1 LLKTTVLQTIGLYKG
16 GIIVGNNSRIFERKH
31 KIARV
36 FIALLA
42 VCLMLTAVPFLAF
55 DGTTA
60 VAAENTQIT
69 GTTAAGINSSLSA
82 LSSGTVVDLILG
94 DNILISV
101 PDSIDT
107 NAVYDGIVIPSGI
120 TVNLYMNG
128 KRIYY
133 EKSSGGHW
141 QLKGIRAIVN
151 KGTLNIYSGASAS
164 SPNRSSADVSASSI
178 YLVNNRYDMES
189 DSDKERAYCRLEG
202 ISNSGTLTVNKNVTV
217 YVSSE
222 EVYTQ
227 ERGGLSC
234 NDATVTVATSGIY
247 NTDSASSVVNGA
259 KITSHAVGRGFNDR
273 GDISETRA
281 YAYGIYG
288 GNVEVNGDATV
299 TVTAETSCGES
310 SGIIHNN
317 GAKSVCVALG
327 ICSSKNITVNGGT
340 FTYNSK
346 LTDTNNAFKEG
357 TAYIY
362 QAGIYTTSGNTPVI
376 TDATINSATDKFTN
390 YGSLSTL
397 DYREASVISGTKL
410 PYSSEALFGSGT
422 GNLYNTTPAS
432 SSYPMNLLAG
442 TTISGGQYKD
452 EEGNTYS
459 CTLSTNQD
467 SHPSSILNGAVEGTY
482 RVHIVYRYW
491 TDQNKTKIDT
501 SVVSSD
507 GNVGYSYSPLSDGT
521 DIVKQEVSLSGLS
534 NGNTKTGTTGV
545 KYESGGE
552 VYNDN
557 YWQLKSIAYTTTTER
572 FSEFNVTGKK
582 GTVIKDFT
590 GSADSATPSNSTQPL
605 YIFIDYVRRTPA
617 NIDIKVANSNAVYTG
632 KPILAS
638 DIGLTVTETRN
649 STDCTADYN
658 CNKNNSSKID
668 VHYSWTGT
676 LADGTA
682 VSGED
687 TTLPTNVG
695 KYSVTATIDDNTE
708 YGKDTALYKNR
719 YGKSLTFELN
729 ITPASVTRGTLVQKV
744 NLTYGQKLN
753 EVLGLSSFIAD
764 GVNGEKPAGTF
775 SFKNAVDGSG
785 YKDAGSGTVEI
796 LWTPASSSYNY
807 QQTSFT
813 VNYTAD
819 KAELYLKPQT
829 AIVTYG
835 ETDFDT
841 AFTTFFDGLV
851 GKELDNDTAKATLAE
866 NVQYTLSIGGYWTP
880 YKAGETLVG
889 TYAIKADFKNYSL
902 DILKNYNIN
911 LVPGDSENN
920 PVGFLTVNTREITV
934 KASAVS
940 RAYNPDNY
948 SVTVKFE
955 IIDGKYGADDISVKN
970 IEGNLA
976 NNGAGTREVGG
987 IYDSAVAAN
996 FTGGRSSCYSLKQ
1009 ITFDTGDKLTVEIT
1023 KATPAVTT
1031 PTVADMFYQR
1041 NRTLADISLDA
1052 FNIDGKW
1059 QWASPSINPTV
1070 NVNSYK
1076 AVFTPSD
1083 SANYES
1089 VEFDVPVTIKPTPV
1103 VISYKG
1109 EVSYGDN
1116 IPNIT
1121 AFTYTAA
1128 NDPDFNIDAVTTSGN
1143 ITVSTDYKQGDKKND
1158 TGYAVYISAP
1168 NLVDVNGN
1176 YTFTTENG
1184 LITVNPREIVFTVSD
1199 SEISYGEN
1207 FVAAAASVT
1216 FDESR
1221 LVGDD
1226 TENAITANGSAP
1238 QFNLTTDY
1246 SQATNGNVG
1255 TYAIRATQ
1263 SFTCSENYTV
1273 KIVNGT
1279 LTVKPAVLTIT
1290 AQNFTVK
1297 YNSDTPTETELAK
1310 HVKLVGAK
1318 NGQNINTVATGT
1330 IKFGTDYAKGSPVN
1344 DEGYRFYID
1353 ISEATF
1359 TNYTVSVENSTITV
1373 VKADPTITAYPSAT
1387 IVYGQTLA
1395 DAVFTGG
1402 TVDVAGH
1409 YEYDESATAPG
1420 WRSTPWNDYT
1430 ATFIPD
1436 DTDNYNTVKNLTIS
1450 LVVNKKPIEGSLAV
1464 TGNPMTGST
1473 LTVDVSGL
1481 DPNEEG
1487 AYTYVW
1493 KDSNGVQLGTG
1504 KSLILNAA
1512 QENLTVTVTA
1522 TATGYYEGTA
1532 SYTTTK
1538 IAPQLTD
1545 VSEIFNTS
1553 SFAEYFS
1560 IDGMTFGGSN
1570 TVVYD
1575 GKTHSVSI
1583 KQLTGKTA
1591 YARIGDITVK
1601 YNGSTTLPKAAGTY
1615 TVTVDIATPSYTSI
1629 TTDANGKTIET
1640 GTSTVVYSPAT
1651 NLFVG
1656 TLVISKAS
1664 YNVAFTVN
1672 DKTYDGYANATD
1684 YTYTESGKI
1693 GSDDV
1698 KLGKASFVFADA
1710 NVGTGKTVTCT
1721 EATLAGADADNY
1733 TIVTSLENGGKAN
1746 ITARKLLAK
1755 AVAQSR
1761 EYEANNYDVDLS
1773 FEINTASIA
1782 SADSSASVRI
1792 DEAKAKGKAAD
1803 YHAGLQKVSVSDVQ
1817 LIGNKSANYVLEIT
1831 NLDTLSVEIQKATPD
1846 YPIPDVGTVTY
1857 DAGKHLS
1864 DISLGDSRWQ
1874 WAADVKNVVPTA
1886 GSHTYTAVYTPADT
1900 ANYATVSYEVAFDVQ
1915 KATVTVTAASF
1926 NITYGD
1932 NEPTY
1937 YTTVRGLTGADTVKD
1952 LAGYILL
1959 KCAYQAG
1966 SDVGTYTV
1974 SIDGRYESDN
1984 YNFVYVNG
1992 NVNVKQR
1999 TVYVTSA
2006 AVSREYDPANLNVD
2020 VTFSALS
2027 NIYSGDEG
2035 NVMLS
2040 DTTVTGT
2047 IKTADAGKKSV
2058 EYAVP
2063 ELAGSKAENYTIKV
2077 LNSNLTVE
2085 ITKAHVSGVALPTSA
2100 TVVYGNK
2107 LATAIFTSSYE
2118 APNGKIAMADSMS
2131 TPKGVGTFNNVY
2143 KVVYTPYNSNN
2154 YATEEAYITLTVT
2167 KAELDLDMSIA
2178 GTLQSGSK
2186 VYVVTNSLPDDAPQ
2200 YIVYTWYRINNSG
2213 DDYRSSGKL
2222 VAYNTSE
2229 YTLTSSDEGCYLVCV
2244 AQSAANSPYVI
2255 SCTAESDGTV
2265 EAEKLSF
2272 WQKIVKW
2279 FYRLISQITQVF
2291 GRIK

>member
-1 LLKTTVLQTIGLYKG
+1 M
-16 GIIVGNNSRIFERKH
+16 GNNSRIFERKH

-82 LSSGTVVDLILG
+82 LSSGTVVDLVLG
-94 DNILISV
+94 DNINIT
-101 PDSIDT
+101 DT
-107 NAVYDGIVIPSGI
+107 STDQFSNGITGIVIPSGI

-128 KRIYY
+128 KRIIFDR
-133 EKSSGGHW
+133 SSNGAK
-141 QLKGIRAIVN
+141 QLPFLRVIHN
-151 KGTLNIYSGASAS
+151 KGTLNIYSGASAA
-164 SPNRSSADVSASSI
+164 SPNRSSATNDASAI
-178 YLVNNRYDMES
+178 YLVNIRTDLEANGSGDDRCEYLYSRMEGV
-189 DSDKERAYCRLEG
+189 YNEG
-202 ISNSGTLTVNKNVTV
+202 QLTVGKNVTFYLNNQV
-217 YVSSE
+217 AYSE
-222 EVYTQ
+222 
-227 ERGGLSC
+227 
-234 NDATVTVATSGIY
+234 SG
-247 NTDSASSVVNGA
+247 GA
-259 KITSHAVGRGFNDR
+259 KKAG
-273 GDISETRA
+273 
-281 YAYGIYG
+281 
-288 GNVEVNGDATV
+288 TV
-299 TVTAETSCGES
+299 TVTTTGIQNTSAASVVVDGTEFSIYSNVCSCNSNPSALAFTTEIK
-310 SGIIHNN
+310 SGARAFSYGIN
-317 GAKSVCVALG
+317 GG
-327 ICSSKNITVNGGT
+327 TITVNGKTKFSSSSEAKVRENSAGKDYGKANVAVVAYGVASAGQIAINGGDFSYSTSIDEDHDGMNKATCYVYEGAIAYQTGT
-340 FTYNSK
+340 
-346 LTDTNNAFKEG
+346 L
-357 TAYIY
+357 
-362 QAGIYTTSGNTPVI
+362 PVI
-376 TDATINSATDKFTN
+376 SDGTVTSSSTSAKVYED
-390 YGSLSTL
+390 GSSFNI
-397 DYREASVISGTKL
+397 YEASVTQFATLPMSGTEMFDGKFHL
-410 PYSSEALFGSGT
+410 AGCDYDTSSSVTVTWPT
-422 GNLYNTTPAS
+422 GNVA
-432 SSYPMNLLAG
+432 A
-442 TTISGGQYKD
+442 GQYCD
-452 EEGNTYS
+452 ESGNVYT
-459 CTLSTNQD
+459 
-467 SHPSSILNGAVEGTY
+467 SSISTSDGAHPDPIVRGSENGTY
-482 RVHIVYRYW
+482 RVHVIYRYW
-491 TDQNKTKIDT
+491 LDQNKKNLDT
-501 SVVSSD
+501 SIVSSD
-507 GNVGYSYSPLSDGT
+507 GTAGYSFAPLADGT
-521 DIVKQEVSLSGLS
+521 EIVKKEVSFSGLS
-534 NGNTKTGTTGV
+534 KGNTKTSTTGV

-557 YWQLKSIAYTTTTER
+557 YWQLKNITYTNSSDY
-572 FSEFNVTGKK
+572 FSDVNFTKAGSVF
-582 GTVIKDFT
+582 KDFT
-590 GSADSATPSNSTQPL
+590 GTADNTIGAGTTSPI
-605 YIFIDYVRRTPA
+605 YIYVDYVRRTPA

-948 SVTVKFE
+948 NVTVKFE
-955 IIDGKYGADDISVKN
+955 ITDGKYGADDISVKN

-1052 FNIDGKW
+1052 FNIEGKW
-1059 QWASPSINPTV
+1059 QWASPSTNPTV

-1721 EATLAGADADNY
+1721 EATLAGADTDNY

-1782 SADSSASVRI
+1782 PADSSASVRI

-2063 ELAGSKAENYTIKV
+2063 ELAGSKAENYTLKV

-2131 TPKGVGTFNNVY
+2131 TPKGVGTFNSVY

-2291 GRIK
+2291 GRVK